1 MEKKLV
7 DKKKD
12 TPQKGEFID
21 LDKSD
26 FKKKTGLTKIFFK
39 YLLIFIV
46 FFSLGF
52 LTYQPLKENFYH
64 KFKGTE
70 IIEQEVV
77 KIDQEKLKNEYLLK
91 LGKIESNFSEKL
103 NFYEE
108 RINNLESKN
117 KKLSA
122 QLDSVSQSFE
132 NFKEF
137 NPNDS
142 HLLDYKKNK
151 VLINFLIF
159 QENFNNRKDF
169 GNEIEILQNLFSR
182 DYETNNLIIFFKSL
196 DIQNLKTKENLIQKI
211 NKNLSV
217 YDNDM
222 DDLFTKIENNTYSD
236 NGNIFSSKEEFINYA
251 KDVINSTFKVTKF
264 DQKKKKEDIENFE
277 SLNKTLLLVKE
288 SVLLNNINQAIKV
301 LEESN
306 IDDVNLKSWLDEAKI
321 LAEANSNFNKFKIK
335 FLDLM
340 E

>member
-39 YLLIFIV
+39 YLIIFIV

-52 LTYQPLKENFYH
+52 LTYKPLKENFYH

-117 KKLSA
+117 KELSV

-151 VLINFLIF
+151 VLVNFLIF

>member
-1 MEKKLV
+1 MVEKKKEKPV
-7 DKKKD
+7 
-12 TPQKGEFID
+12 KGEFID

-26 FKKKTGLTKIFFK
+26 FKKKTGLTKILFK
-39 YLLIFIV
+39 YLIIFIV

-64 KFKGTE
+64 KFKETE

-77 KIDQEKLKNEYLLK
+77 KIDQEKIKNEYLLK
-91 LGKIESNFSEKL
+91 LEKLENNFSEKL

-108 RINNLESKN
+108 RINNLESEN
-117 KKLSA
+117 KELSL
-122 QLDSVSQSFE
+122 QLDSVSKSFE
-132 NFKEF
+132 NFKQF

-182 DYETNNLIIFFKSL
+182 DYETNNLLIFFKTL

-211 NKNLSV
+211 NKKLLV

-222 DDLFTKIENNTYSD
+222 DDLFTKIENNTYLD
-236 NGNIFSSKEEFINYA
+236 TGNIFSSKEEFINYA

-288 SVLLNNINQAIKV
+288 SLLINNINEAIKV

-306 IDDVNLKSWLDEAKI
+306 IDDINLNSWLDEAKI
-321 LAEANSNFNKFKIK
+321 LAEANSNFYKFKIK

>member
-1 MEKKLV
+1 MV

-77 KIDQEKLKNEYLLK
+77 KIDQGKLKNEYLIK
-91 LGKIESNFSEKL
+91 LGKLENNFLEKL
-103 NFYEE
+103 NLYEE

-117 KKLSA
+117 KELSL

-142 HLLDYKKNK
+142 YLLDYKKNK

-159 QENFNNRKDF
+159 QENFNYRKDF
-169 GNEIEILQNLFSR
+169 GNEIEILQNLFLR
-182 DYETNNLIIFFKSL
+182 DYEINSLLSFFKTL
-196 DIQNLKTKENLIQKI
+196 DIQNLRTKENLIQKI
-211 NKNLSV
+211 NKELSV
-217 YDNDM
+217 YDNDI

-236 NGNIFSSKEEFINYA
+236 TSNIFSSKEEFINYT

-264 DQKKKKEDIENFE
+264 DKKKKKKM
-277 SLNKTLLLVKE
+277 LKTLNPRK
-288 SVLLNNINQAIKV
+288 KP
-301 LEESN
+301 
-306 IDDVNLKSWLDEAKI
+306 
-321 LAEANSNFNKFKIK
+321 FY
-335 FLDLM
+335 
-340 E
+340 